1 MQKKESARREERQAP
16 NADHEH
22 IRCSYRHPRQRALDP
37 PFWSFVPNKL
47 ENFLSL
53 FCWRLQTDIHSLLV
67 GFFLLMLLLPTFI
80 ALALNKPFPPPGP
93 VSMVGVRARELCVYY
108 CRTYYSAGDALDP
121 RYGKFLSP
129 PLIKALSLSL
139 SRFFP
144 HSCILFLIC
153 IQRHVSSSSYVAL
166 ALSSPTPPLSP
177 SSSALNVHLN
187 PRYCVTFCFS
197 VHPPPYS

>member
-53 FCWRLQTDIHSLLV
+53 FCWRLQTDIHSLFV

-121 RYGKFLSP
+121 RYGKFLFP
-129 PLIKALSLSL
+129 PLLKLSRSRSRASSPTHVSASSYVSSDMYPPPHMSL
-139 SRFFP
+139 SRF
-144 HSCILFLIC
+144 L
-153 IQRHVSSSSYVAL
+153 
-166 ALSSPTPPLSP
+166 PPLLLS
-177 SSSALNVHLN
+177 L
-187 PRYCVTFCFS
+187 
-197 VHPPPYS
+197 PPPQR